1 MKATKSMKKIVV
13 SQPSHVADLPPAKE
27 DRVSFPIRFP
37 SRADGFTLIEL
48 LVVIAIIA
56 ILAAMLLPTLAK
68 AKLHAMTTNCLSN
81 QKQIVL
87 AWMQYNT
94 DNRDNLINMNP
105 QNWNSGVV
113 SWRYYDWNPALLTIP
128 TGTGLRQQHILQ
140 LEASYKEAGFWPYA
154 PNVNVIHCPAD
165 LRALSPPGANIY
177 TYASAKPG
185 YFAWGSYSGAGGL
198 NGQSGSL
205 FKQKDIVHPSAR
217 YVFVEENDPRGE
229 NDGSWEQGSFV
240 NPPTWAGDTEE
251 DSTAAWHLNNST
263 FSWADGHVETH
274 RWLNLPMITY
284 ALSMDPNK
292 YGGPTPNLITCPQD
306 MLYLIHGY
314 PSNYNP

>member
-1 MKATKSMKKIVV
+1 MKRFGI
-13 SQPSHVADLPPAKE
+13 SQALCVDLADPAAA
-27 DRVSFPIRFP
+27 DCQGFPIRLP
-37 SRADGFTLIEL
+37 RQRDGFTLIEL

-68 AKLHAMTTNCLSN
+68 AKAHALTTTCLSN
-81 QKQIVL
+81 QKQMGL
-87 AWMQYNT
+87 AWIQYAT

-113 SWRYYDWNPALLTIP
+113 SWRYIDWNPAQLTIP
-128 TGTGLRQQHILQ
+128 AGTSLQQQHILELQ
-140 LEASYKEAGFWPYA
+140 ASYQGAGFWAYA

-165 LRALSPPGANIY
+165 LRALSRPGPNIY
-177 TYASAKPG
+177 TFASTKPG
-185 YFAWGSYSGAGGL
+185 YFAWGSYSGSGGL
-198 NGQSGSL
+198 NGQSGTI
-205 FKQKDIVHPSAR
+205 FKMHDIQHPSGR

-229 NDGSWEQGSFV
+229 NEGSWEQGSFI

-263 FSWADGHVETH
+263 FAWADGHVETH
-274 RWLNLPMITY
+274 RWLDVPMITY

-292 YGGPTPNLITCPQD
+292 YGGPTPSLITCPQD
-306 MLYLIHGY
+306 MRYLINGY
-314 PSNYNP
+314 PSKYNP